1 MTDTALAYLPSYRIL
16 NPGDFY
22 NEGEGLHGTK
32 KKQENIV
39 KNKREWKGGLN
50 RKRHYQRCRFIVAR
64 SG

>member
-32 KKQENIV
+32 KKTRKPCEKQ
-39 KNKREWKGGLN
+39 KGVEGGSQSQAPLSALPF
-50 RKRHYQRCRFIVAR
+50 Y